1 MTVSLSTGAWTLG
14 HLRQPLRPDG
24 RGHSLRDGVSAA
36 DPQEPA
42 GAAQPELCHPASHT
56 VRLRHR

>member
-1 MTVSLSTGAWTLG
+1 MTVSLCPGAWTLS
-14 HLRQPLRPDG
+14 HLRQPLRSDG